1 MSSNGEISYV
11 ILVYISNMYVRI
23 PIFSFFSHFR
33 RFESCDAAYINQMHS
48 TCGGPYIYIYIFKF
62 ANKIKYIWIISY
74 MYGLE
79 EMTIEEKNQMLGHFG
94 TVCQMTCLFK
104 DEKGVEEVVKG
115 EQGSLISAKYLST
128 ACDRVGPFTMVHQ
141 LLS

>member
-1 MSSNGEISYV
+1 
-11 ILVYISNMYVRI
+11 
-23 PIFSFFSHFR
+23 
-33 RFESCDAAYINQMHS
+33 
-48 TCGGPYIYIYIFKF
+48 
-62 ANKIKYIWIISY
+62 

-79 EMTIEEKNQMLGHFG
+79 GITIEENNQMLGHLR

-104 DEKGVEEVVKG
+104 DGKGVEEVVKG